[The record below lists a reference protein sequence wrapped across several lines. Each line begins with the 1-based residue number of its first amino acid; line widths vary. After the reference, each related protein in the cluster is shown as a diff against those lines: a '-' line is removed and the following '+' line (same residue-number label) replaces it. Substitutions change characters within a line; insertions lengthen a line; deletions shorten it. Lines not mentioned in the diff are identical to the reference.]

1 MKDQHHEIKITI
13 TNDDDD
19 NNSIGNTSDDD
30 HTISTSA
37 AVADK
42 GTSSRKSSII
52 ELNLIS
58 SFLKQAYYE
67 KGKF

>member
-19 NNSIGNTSDDD
+19 NSIGNKSDDP
-30 HTISTSA
+30 TISTP
-37 AVADK
+37 VLADK
-42 GTSSRKSSII
+42 GTSSRKSSIL

-67 KGKF
+67 KGIL

>member
-1 MKDQHHEIKITI
+1 MQDQHHEIKITI

-37 AVADK
+37 VADK